1 MSNSFKT
8 FITNKKY
15 QKVLIPVISI
25 ICGFLVG
32 IIIMLFSHLNAGYL
46 FTALMRGV
54 FGINTKF
61 IGTDRAVFNSR
72 YIGEFLV
79 TSMPL
84 ILTGLSVAF
93 AYRCGLFNI
102 GAEGQVMMGSLFS
115 IVIAISFP
123 GLPKVVLLP
132 MVVIAGAL
140 GGTIWGFI
148 PGLLKA
154 KYNVHEVVVTIM
166 LNYVGLYFLNWTVK
180 SLPGS
185 SLIRTVD
192 IPDAAYLGSE
202 FLSKITNHSRFH
214 WGFIIVIITVYAFY
228 YIMNKTT
235 FGYELRAV
243 GFNKDAAKYAGINVN
258 KNAILAMTISGT
270 FSGLA
275 GTLLTCGTF
284 NYGRVIPAFENYGFN
299 GIVAALIGGNTSIG
313 SVLGGLLFGALQAIQ
328 PIMQANGIPREIAI
342 IITSAIIIFVAMQNG
357 IRSILNKIG
366 KTEA

>member
-1 MSNSFKT
+1 MGNRFR
-8 FITNKKY
+8 NY
-15 QKVLIPVISI
+15 VANDRHQRVLIPI
-25 ICGFLVG
+25 IAIVLGFLVG
-32 IIIMLFSHLNAGYL
+32 IVIMVLSHLNAGYL
-46 FTALMRGV
+46 FTALLRGV
-54 FGINTKF
+54 LGINTKF
-61 IGTDRAVFNSR
+61 IGTSRSVFNAR
-72 YIGEFLV
+72 YIGEFFV
-79 TSMPL
+79 SSMPL

-102 GAEGQVMMGSLFS
+102 GAEGQLMMGSLFS
-115 IVIAISFP
+115 MVVAISFP
-123 GLPKVVLLP
+123 ALPKGILLP
-132 MVVIAGAL
+132 MVILAGAL

-154 KYNVHEVVVTIM
+154 RYNVHEVVVTIM
-166 LNYVGLYFLNWTVK
+166 LNYVGLYFLNLGVK

-185 SLIRTVD
+185 SLIRSVE
-192 IPDAAYLGSE
+192 IPQAAFLGSD
-202 FLSKITNHSRFH
+202 LLCKITNNSRLH
-214 WGFIIVIITVYAFY
+214 WGFIIVIIAVFAFY
-228 YIMNKTT
+228 YIINKTT

-243 GFNKDAAKYAGINVN
+243 GFNKDAANYAGINVN
-258 KNAILAMTISGT
+258 KNAILAMTISGC

-299 GIVAALIGGNTSIG
+299 GIVVALVGNVTAIG

-357 IRSILNKIG
+357 IKSVLNKIG
-366 KTEA
+366 NKEY

>member
-1 MSNSFKT
+1 MSNSFRAYVGNEKH
-8 FITNKKY
+8 
-15 QKVLIPVISI
+15 QKVLIPIISI
-25 ICGFLVG
+25 VLGFIVG
-32 IIIMLFSHLNAGYL
+32 IIIMLFSQLNAGYL
-46 FTALMRGV
+46 FTALLRGV

-61 IGTDRAVFNSR
+61 IGTSRSVFNAR

-79 TSMPL
+79 SSMPL

-115 IVIAISFP
+115 IVVALSFP
-123 GLPKVVLLP
+123 GLPKVILLP

-185 SLIRTVD
+185 SLVRTVD
-192 IPDAAYLGSE
+192 IPDAAWLGSD
-202 FLSKITNHSRFH
+202 FLSDITNNSRLH
-214 WGFIIVIITVYAFY
+214 WGFIIVIIAVYAFY

-258 KNAILAMTISGT
+258 KNAILAMTLSGT
-270 FSGLA
+270 FAGLA
-275 GTLLTCGTF
+275 GTLITCGTF

-299 GIVAALIGGNTSIG
+299 GIVAALVGGNTAIG

-357 IRSILNKIG
+357 IKSVLNKIG
-366 KTEA
+366 NKEA